1 VAKLAL
7 NDKQKNNV
15 TEILGNSVPNGE
27 KMLSE
32 LLGKSVSISISQV
45 EEVGAATVGT
55 ILPGR
60 NLIVPIEL
68 GDNMGNVALV
78 VSEAQ
83 AAIMAD
89 LMIGQDGSNPPAV
102 LEDLH
107 LSAVTEL
114 ANQVSDAVIS
124 SVASQIGTSLF
135 STPGEASV
143 IDLKSTS
150 IPGIKGNVVIM
161 DASLKIE
168 GLGSG
173 KFAMIFEGEVISFL
187 KNGQQ
192 SPASREGFVSDIT
205 SGGGIKMQKAA
216 TAQNVVTSEL
226 QAERVSG
233 NVYDKSL
240 DIVLDVPLQITVELG
255 RTEKLVRDVLEL
267 TPGSVVELDKLAG
280 EPVDILVNQKYIAKG
295 EVVVIDENFGIRITD
310 IVRPADRIPK
320 I

>member
-1 VAKLAL
+1 MAL

-15 TEILGNSVPNGE
+15 TEILGNAVPNGE

-32 LLGKSVSISISQV
+32 LLGKVASISMSQIEEISSNSI
-45 EEVGAATVGT
+45 GSM
-55 ILPGR
+55 LPGR
-60 NLIVPIEL
+60 NLVVPIEL
-68 GDNMGNVALV
+68 GDGMGNVALII
-78 VSEAQ
+78 SEPQ

-89 LMIGQDGSNPPAV
+89 LMIGQDGSNPPAT

-124 SVASQIGTSLF
+124 SVASQIGTSLL
-135 STPGEASV
+135 SSPGEVSV
-143 IDLKSTS
+143 INLGSSS
-150 IPGIKGNVVIM
+150 ISGIDGNVVM
-161 DASLKIE
+161 MNADLTL
-168 GLGSG
+168 GDLGSG
-173 KFAMIFEGEVISFL
+173 KLAMVFAGEVVTAL
-187 KNGQQ
+187 KGGQKA
-192 SPASREGFVSDIT
+192 PASAEGFVNDIT
-205 SGGGIKMQKAA
+205 SGGGKKMQKSA

-226 QAERVSG
+226 QSERGSG
-233 NVYDKSL
+233 NVYDRSL
-240 DIVLDVPLQITVELG
+240 EIVLDVPLQVTVELG

>member
-1 VAKLAL
+1 LAL
-7 NDKQKNNV
+7 NDTQKNNA
-15 TEILGNSVPNGE
+15 TEILGNAVPSGE

-32 LLGKSVSISISQV
+32 LLGKVTSVSMSQI
-45 EEVGAATVGT
+45 EEVDAGSVASM
-55 ILPGR
+55 LPGR
-60 NLIVPIEL
+60 NLVVPIEL

-78 VSEAQ
+78 ISEPQ

-89 LMIGQDGSNPPAV
+89 LMIGQDGTNPPAA

-124 SVASQIGTSLF
+124 SVASQIGVSLF
-135 STPGEASV
+135 STPGEVSV
-143 IDLKSTS
+143 INLDSS
-150 IPGIKGNVVIM
+150 PIQGIDGNVIIM
-161 DASLKIE
+161 DADLTI
-168 GLGSG
+168 GDLGSG
-173 KFAMIFEGEVISFL
+173 KLAMLFGGKVVSSL
-187 KNGQQ
+187 KNGQKA
-192 SPASREGFVSDIT
+192 PASSEGFVSDIT
-205 SGGGIKMQKAA
+205 SGGGGKTMQKSA

-233 NVYDKSL
+233 NVYDRSL
-240 DIVLDVPLQITVELG
+240 EIVLDVPLQVTVELG

-320 I
+320 M

>member
-1 VAKLAL
+1 MAL

-15 TEILGNSVPNGE
+15 TEILGNAVPNGE

-32 LLGKSVSISISQV
+32 LLGKATSVAMSRI
-45 EEVGAATVGT
+45 EETDAGSLGSM
-55 ILPGR
+55 LPGR
-60 NLIVPIEL
+60 NLVVPVEL
-68 GDNMGNVALV
+68 GDGMGNAALII
-78 VSEAQ
+78 SEPQ

-89 LMIGQDGSNPPAV
+89 LMIGQDGTNPPAT

-114 ANQVSDAVIS
+114 ANQVTDSVIS
-124 SVASQIGTSLF
+124 SIASQIGTSLF
-135 STPGEASV
+135 STPGEVTVVDLESSQIQG
-143 IDLKSTS
+143 ID
-150 IPGIKGNVVIM
+150 GDVIM
-161 DASLKIE
+161 MDADLTIGELGAGKLAFVFSGEVAASLK
-168 GLGSG
+168 
-173 KFAMIFEGEVISFL
+173 K
-187 KNGQQ
+187 GQQ
-192 SPASREGFVSDIT
+192 APASTEGFVNDIT
-205 SGGGIKMQKAA
+205 SGGGKKMQKAA

-233 NVYDKSL
+233 NVYDRSL
-240 DIVLDVPLQITVELG
+240 DIVLDVPLQVTVELG